1 MIEKWKKWVLKMNL
15 KRAALIF
22 VVSSVVLI
30 LVLLAA
36 MHGVFEREMFCWESV
51 IVFLTICG
59 IIGTILAIWYWILCL
74 ICVCRSPAIWGQIIL
89 YGFWQL
95 YSFILLQSQHFM
107 HMLLLWE
114 PVRIVEKSSME
125 KKNTATDAEQR

>member
-36 MHGVFEREMFCWESV
+36 MHGVFEREMF
-51 IVFLTICG
+51 
-59 IIGTILAIWYWILCL
+59 
-74 ICVCRSPAIWGQIIL
+74 
-89 YGFWQL
+89 
-95 YSFILLQSQHFM
+95 
-107 HMLLLWE
+107 
-114 PVRIVEKSSME
+114 
-125 KKNTATDAEQR
+125 

>member
-36 MHGVFEREMFCWESV
+36 MHGVFER
-51 IVFLTICG
+51 
-59 IIGTILAIWYWILCL
+59 
-74 ICVCRSPAIWGQIIL
+74 
-89 YGFWQL
+89 
-95 YSFILLQSQHFM
+95 
-107 HMLLLWE
+107 
-114 PVRIVEKSSME
+114 
-125 KKNTATDAEQR
+125 

>member
-36 MHGVFEREMFCWESV
+36 MHGVFERECFAGNQ
-51 IVFLTICG
+51 L
-59 IIGTILAIWYWILCL
+59 LC
-74 ICVCRSPAIWGQIIL
+74 
-89 YGFWQL
+89 F
-95 YSFILLQSQHFM
+95 LQSA
-107 HMLLLWE
+107 
-114 PVRIVEKSSME
+114 V
-125 KKNTATDAEQR
+125 